1 MQPPTLAGAVL
12 PADVVEASTPAGQP
26 AFYTLADA
34 KNTIGMRQEQT
45 DLDGYITTLISTAAA
60 VLAQAT
66 GLEFKAAP
74 GAEARYCIQYTDCRS
89 LCIPES
95 DVATITSITLYPAT
109 GASSALD
116 AANYEVKRSFGR
128 TYILR
133 SDDKYFPASRD
144 GVSVVVVYAR
154 GVAEDS
160 NQADMIRGGMA
171 YLVKGL
177 FDGDGTAT
185 DKMRSSPDFLRI
197 VRLLKSQRSYI

>member
-1 MQPPTLAGAVL
+1 MQPPSLAGALL
-12 PADVVEASTPAGQP
+12 PADVVEAARTPGHQS
-26 AFYTLADA
+26 FYTLADA

-45 DLDGYITTLISTAAA
+45 DLDAYITTLIGTAAA

-66 GLEFKAAP
+66 GLEFKAAA
-74 GAEARYCIQYTDCRS
+74 GAQANYVVMGSRCRS
-89 LCIPES
+89 LAIPES
-95 DVATITSITLYPAT
+95 DVASITSVTLYPAEQ
-109 GASSALD
+109 ASSVLD

-133 SDDKYFPASRD
+133 TDDMFFPVSED
-144 GVSVVVVYAR
+144 GVSVAVSYVR
-154 GVAEDS
+154 GVQEDS